1 MSASEKRQHKKPSLG
16 YTVLTLVC
24 LVAFI
29 AVTYS
34 VFQFPILISIFFSW
48 LVVGGF
54 ALGLGYSLQE
64 IEHAITELI
73 KIGVGLFALLLA
85 VGCLIAI
92 MLSCGTVPTVIYW
105 GPKLVTPK
113 IFLPLAF
120 TICSLIGMA
129 TGTSWG
135 TTSTI
140 GVAMMGVG
148 LGLGIPAPMVAGAI
162 ISGCA
167 LGTDCSPVSDGPLLT
182 STICE
187 IDVLKHCRHLVAVAV
202 PAFVL
207 SFIAYLIMGIS
218 TAGNTLDTA
227 AIAGITDAIAA
238 NFKVGLIPFIPL
250 VIVVALLVLRKPAT
264 TAIIIG
270 SFVGIFVAV
279 FYQGYQV
286 SEVANFLASG
296 FRISTG
302 NTALD
307 PILNRGGISSMLNLI
322 ATVVASLGLG
332 GVLKECGT
340 MDTLVESLRK
350 AVKGRV
356 GLTNASLLINIA
368 CNMMV
373 ATNYFASLI
382 SNTLLCPMYKQYGY
396 APENCSRINGF
407 SAQMISD
414 FVPWSLAGVFL
425 ATTLGVPTLQYIP
438 FSLSHLFTIALCLI
452 YGYTGFNM
460 PKLLHTEPEN
470 AEA

>member
-1 MSASEKRQHKKPSLG
+1 MSSSEAREHKNPSLA
-16 YTVLTLVC
+16 YTIATLAC

-29 AVTYS
+29 GITYS
-34 VFQFPILISIFFSW
+34 VFKFPILISIFFSW
-48 LVVGGF
+48 LVLAGF
-54 ALGLGYSLQE
+54 ALGLGYTLNE

-105 GPKLVTPK
+105 GLKLITPK

-120 TICSLIGMA
+120 TICCLLGLA

-187 IDVLKHCRHLVAVAV
+187 INILRHCRHMINIAA

-207 SFIAYLIMGIS
+207 SFVIYLILGMS
-218 TAGNTLDTA
+218 MASNVLDKS
-227 AIAGITDAIAA
+227 AILAITDSIAA
-238 NFKVGLIPFIPL
+238 NFKTGFITFIPL
-250 VIVVALLVLRKPAT
+250 IIVVVLLILRKPAT
-264 TAIIIG
+264 TAIMIG
-270 SFVGIFVAV
+270 SFVGILVAV
-279 FYQGYQV
+279 FYQGY
-286 SEVANFLASG
+286 EVAEVAGFLASG
-296 FRISTG
+296 FKISTG
-302 NTALD
+302 NASLD
-307 PILNRGGISSMLNLI
+307 PILNRGGISSMLNLV

-332 GVLKECGT
+332 GILKECGT
-340 MDTLVESLRK
+340 MDTLVKTLQK
-350 AVKGRV
+350 AIRGRI
-356 GLTNASLLINIA
+356 GLTTCSFLMNVI

-407 SAQMISD
+407 CAQMISD
-414 FVPWSLAGVFL
+414 FVPWSLAGVFIS
-425 ATTLGVPTLQYIP
+425 TTLGVPTLQYIP
-438 FSLSHLFTIALCLI
+438 YSFFHLITIALCLI

-460 PKLLHTEPEN
+460 TKLQSEQ
-470 AEA
+470 AK

>member
-1 MSASEKRQHKKPSLG
+1 MSAPETREHKKPSLA
-16 YTVLTLVC
+16 YTLITLVC

-29 AVTYS
+29 AFTYS
-34 VFQFPILISIFFSW
+34 VLKFPILISIFFSW
-48 LVVGGF
+48 LVLGAF
-54 ALGLGYSLQE
+54 ALGLGYTLVE
-64 IEHAITELI
+64 IEKAITELI

-105 GPKLVTPK
+105 GLKLITPK

-120 TICSLIGMA
+120 TICCLLGMA

-162 ISGCA
+162 ISGAA

-182 STICE
+182 ATICE
-187 IDVLKHCRHLVAVAV
+187 IDILKHCKHAMGVAG
-202 PAFVL
+202 PAFIL
-207 SFIAYLIMGIS
+207 AFISYLAMGMIAS
-218 TAGNTLDTA
+218 NGNLDAA
-227 AIAGITDAIAA
+227 AIASITDSIVA
-238 NFKVGLIPFIPL
+238 NFKVGLVPFIPL
-250 VIVVALLVLRKPAT
+250 VIVIALLVLRKPAT
-264 TAIIIG
+264 TALMIG

-279 FYQGYQV
+279 FYQGYEI

-296 FRISTG
+296 FKITTG
-302 NTALD
+302 NAALD

-332 GVLKECGT
+332 GILKECGT
-340 MDTLVESLRK
+340 MDTLIESLQK
-350 AVKGRV
+350 TIKGRI
-356 GLTNASLLINIA
+356 GLTTASFVTNLI

-382 SNTLLCPMYKQYGY
+382 SNTIFCPMYKQYGY

-407 SAQMISD
+407 CAQMISD
-414 FVPWSLAGVFL
+414 LVPWSLAGVFI
-425 ATTLGVPTLQYIP
+425 TSTLGVPTLQYAP
-438 FSLSHLFTIALCLI
+438 YALFHLITMVLCLV
-452 YGYTGFNM
+452 YGFTGFNM
-460 PKLLHTEPEN
+460 TKLQEN
-470 AEA
+470 ATEGKK